1 MTDLTPTRLR
11 TLLAAFP
18 PLRIGV
24 VGDFF
29 LDAYYDCDPAL
40 DEKSLET
47 GRTCYQV
54 VGHRRQAGAAGTVA
68 ANLRALGVGKVAAVG
83 YCGDDGEGYELRRA
97 MRGLGL
103 DLADFVTAPNRL
115 TPTYGKPC
123 YIDSTRRG
131 RPVVEELERLDSK
144 NRHPTPAS
152 LQDELIDRIR
162 AGLDRWDAVVL
173 LDQVT
178 EANCGVLTTRVRS
191 AVAAALAEREH
202 PCALADSRQRIGQF
216 RNAML
221 KPNQREAFAAC
232 RGKGR
237 LSLAAA
243 QNNAMALHRRARRP
257 VFLTLGARGML
268 VANAGTTVRVPGI
281 RVAGPLDIVG
291 AGDACS
297 AAISAALAAG
307 AQPVEAATIATLAA
321 SITVQQLGT
330 TGTATPTQL
339 RRRLQEVR
347 RGL

>member
-24 VGDFF
+24 IGDFF

-68 ANLRALGVGKVAAVG
+68 ANLRALGVGKVAAIG

-103 DLADFVTAPNRL
+103 DLADFVTAPNRF

-123 YIDSTRRG
+123 YIDGTRRG
-131 RPVVEELERLDSK
+131 RPAVEELERLDSK
-144 NRHPTPAS
+144 NRHTTPAS

-173 LDQVT
+173 GGALRGFVTNALVAAETPGLTLDLIDDDDEVRAPYDAADPSPVDET
-178 EANCGVLTTRVRS
+178 EPDQTDDDDAEDKPTAARPTKRLFARPSRDRIETIGKRGGEIGRKQSISRTRV
-191 AVAAALAEREH
+191 
-202 PCALADSRQRIGQF
+202 
-216 RNAML
+216 
-221 KPNQREAFAAC
+221 
-232 RGKGR
+232 GKGR
-237 LSLAAA
+237 
-243 QNNAMALHRRARRP
+243 R
-257 VFLTLGARGML
+257 
-268 VANAGTTVRVPGI
+268 
-281 RVAGPLDIVG
+281 
-291 AGDACS
+291 
-297 AAISAALAAG
+297 
-307 AQPVEAATIATLAA
+307 E
-321 SITVQQLGT
+321 
-330 TGTATPTQL
+330 
-339 RRRLQEVR
+339 RRRFRDVCDGHQGKREDDPGVSIEDF
-347 RGL
+347 

>member
-1 MTDLTPTRLR
+1 
-11 TLLAAFP
+11 
-18 PLRIGV
+18 
-24 VGDFF
+24 
-29 LDAYYDCDPAL
+29 
-40 DEKSLET
+40 
-47 GRTCYQV
+47 
-54 VGHRRQAGAAGTVA
+54 
-68 ANLRALGVGKVAAVG
+68 
-83 YCGDDGEGYELRRA
+83 
-97 MRGLGL
+97 
-103 DLADFVTAPNRL
+103 
-115 TPTYGKPC
+115 
-123 YIDSTRRG
+123 
-131 RPVVEELERLDSK
+131 
-144 NRHPTPAS
+144 
-152 LQDELIDRIR
+152 
-162 AGLDRWDAVVL
+162 
-173 LDQVT
+173 
-178 EANCGVLTTRVRS
+178 
-191 AVAAALAEREH
+191 
-202 PCALADSRQRIGQF
+202 
-216 RNAML
+216 ML

-268 VANAGTTVRVPGI
+268 VANDGTTARVPGI

-330 TGTATPTQL
+330 TGTATPAQL